1 MIDFHSHILPQVDDG
16 SRSVEES
23 LRMLSLMK
31 EQGVGQVVATPH
43 FLANHESVDDFITRR
58 DAAYLCLAE
67 HGADAPK
74 IHLGA
79 EVRYYDGISHLP
91 DLKKLRIKDSKLLLL
106 EMPFCTWGE
115 YAVKEVCDLAGQGSI
130 TLVLA
135 HIERY
140 LGYQK
145 PDVLYRLL
153 DSGALL
159 QCNASFFCSFLT
171 KPRALGML
179 RNGMIHFLGSDT
191 HNLTDRA
198 PNTAKAI
205 SVMKKK
211 FGDAFV
217 HDFISYGNGL
227 FLQNIYTH

>member
-31 EQGVGQVVATPH
+31 KQGVGQVIATPH
-43 FLANHESVDDFITRR
+43 FLANHESVDEFIGRR
-58 DAAYLCLAE
+58 GAAYLRLAAE
-67 HGADAPK
+67 AEEVPR

-91 DLKKLRIKDSKLLLL
+91 DLKKLRIENSKLLLL

-140 LGYQK
+140 LGYQR

-153 DSGALL
+153 DSGVLL
-159 QCNASFFCSFLT
+159 QCNASFFCDFLS
-171 KPRALGML
+171 KRRAFGML
-179 RNGMIHFLGSDT
+179 QKGMIHFLGSDA

-205 SVMKKK
+205 SVMQKK
-211 FGDAFV
+211 FGHAFV
-217 HDFISYGNGL
+217 HDFISYGNEL